1 VASSREWHWPF
12 RCSGCGRPFPDEGFP
27 FRCPQCQS
35 IFEFSHDMIY
45 DPHTI
50 DSRCGGINRFRSSF
64 PLPPD
69 ADFITLGEG
78 NTPLIEVE
86 LKGRQIFFKCEY
98 LNPTGSF
105 KDRGTAILVSAL
117 KHIGV
122 TMAVED
128 SSGNAGASFAA
139 YAARAGIHARIF
151 IPDYASGPKRRQIE
165 ALGAEVIPIPGPR
178 SAASQAVLEEAEKG
192 AIYASHAYLPHG
204 MAGMATVAFE
214 LVEQLAEGPGSI
226 IMPVGQGS
234 LLLGLAQGFQSLLNA
249 GELQHLPRLIAIQS
263 KACAPIWM
271 EYATGEYGSSAIREE
286 MTLAEGIRILNPLRA
301 ESVISAIRNSGGDVI
316 AVEEDEILEGWK
328 ELGGRGLYVEPTSS
342 VVWPGLLKL
351 WDRLQEPIVVILTG
365 TGLKSLDL

>member
-1 VASSREWHWPF
+1 MASLREWHWPF
-12 RCSGCGRPFPDEGFP
+12 QCSGCGKPFPDDGFP
-27 FRCPQCQS
+27 FRCLQCQS
-35 IFEFSHDMIY
+35 IFEFSHDMNY
-45 DPHTI
+45 DPHKV
-50 DSRCGGINRFRSSF
+50 DNRCGGIGRYQSSF

-78 NTPLIEVE
+78 NTPLIEIE
-86 LKGRQIFFKCEY
+86 LNGRQIFFKCEY

-117 KHIGV
+117 KYVGV
-122 TMAVED
+122 TTAVED

-139 YAARAGIHARIF
+139 YAARAGIHARVF

-178 SAASQAVLEEAEKG
+178 FAASQAVLEVAEKG
-192 AIYASHAYLPHG
+192 AVYASHAYLPHG
-204 MAGMATVAFE
+204 IAGMATVAFE
-214 LVEQLAEGPGSI
+214 LVEQLAVEPGSVI
-226 IMPVGQGS
+226 TPVGQGS
-234 LLLGLAQGFQSLLNA
+234 LLLGLARGFQSLLKA
-249 GELQHLPRLIAIQS
+249 CEIQHLPQLVAVQS
-263 KACAPIWM
+263 KACAPIWK
-271 EYATGEYGSSAIREE
+271 EYSTGKSESSAIHEE
-286 MTLAEGIRILNPLRA
+286 KTLAEGIRILNPLRA
-301 ESVISAIRNSGGDVI
+301 ESVISAIRQSEGDVI

-351 WDRLQEPIVVILTG
+351 WDRLQDPVVVILTG